1 MATSGTVTFRP
12 NVEEIITEA
21 YERCGL
27 DIQARNGEQAIS
39 GRRSLNLLFSEWA
52 NRGINYWNVT
62 QNTLNLVADTSSY
75 NLPAG
80 VKDFL
85 DVVIYD
91 SADATRTD
99 TILNRVTISE
109 YNQIPNK
116 TDTGKPNQYMLD
128 RGRQTGSNNIYKIF
142 LWQTPDK
149 STYRLNYWA
158 MTQLD
163 DITLSNQDADI
174 PYTWSECI
182 CAGLASK
189 LSVKYAP
196 DKYPL
201 LKQIYNE
208 AFEYASTND
217 NDGVSLKLMP
227 TGLNLR

>member
-1 MATSGTVTFRP
+1 MATSETVAFRP

-27 DIQARNGEQAIS
+27 DIQTRTGDQAIS
-39 GRRSLNLLFSEWA
+39 ARRSLNLLFSEWA
-52 NRGINYWNVT
+52 NRGINYWTVT
-62 QNTLNLVADTSSY
+62 QNTLNLAQGTSVY

-80 VKDFL
+80 VLDFL

-91 SADATRTD
+91 SAESTRTD
-99 TILNRVTISE
+99 TILNRITISE

-116 TDTGKPNQYMLD
+116 SDTGKPNQYMLD
-128 RGRQTGSNNIYKIF
+128 KGRQTGSNNIYKIF
-142 LWQTPDK
+142 VWQTPDK

-163 DITLSNQDADI
+163 DVTLSNQDTDI

-189 LSVKYAP
+189 LSLKYAP

-201 LKQIYNE
+201 LKSIYDE
-208 AFEYASTND
+208 AFNFASTND
-217 NDGVSLKLMP
+217 SDGVSLKLQP

>member
-1 MATSGTVTFRP
+1 MATSGTVAFRP

-27 DIQARNGEQAIS
+27 DIQRRTGDQAIS
-39 GRRSLNLLFSEWA
+39 ARRSLNLLFSEWA
-52 NRGINYWNVT
+52 NRGINYWTVT
-62 QNTLNLVADTSSY
+62 SNTLNLVEGTSSY
-75 NLPAG
+75 DLPAG
-80 VKDFL
+80 VFDFL
-85 DVVIYD
+85 DVVIFD

-99 TILNRVTISE
+99 TILNRITISE

-116 TDTGKPNQYMLD
+116 SDTGKPNQYMLD
-128 RGRQTGSNNIYKIF
+128 RQRQTGSNNIYKIF
-142 LWQTPDK
+142 LWQTPDR
-149 STYRLNYWA
+149 STYRLNYYA
-158 MTQLD
+158 MTQLE
-163 DITLSNQDADI
+163 DITLSDQDADI

-208 AFEYASTND
+208 AFEYASSND
-217 NDGVSLKLMP
+217 NDGVSLKLQP

>member
-21 YERCGL
+21 YERCGI
-27 DIQARNGEQAIS
+27 DIQTRTGYQAIS
-39 GRRSLNLLFSEWA
+39 ARRSLNLLFSEWA
-52 NRGINYWNVT
+52 NRGINYWTVT
-62 QNTLNLVADTSSY
+62 QRTLNLTAGTSSY
-75 NLPAG
+75 DLPAG
-80 VKDFL
+80 ITDLL

-99 TILNRVTISE
+99 TIINRITISE

-128 RGRQTGSNNIYKIF
+128 KGRQSGSNNIYKLF
-142 LWQTPDK
+142 LWQTPDR
-149 STYRLNYWA
+149 STYKLNYWS
-158 MTQLD
+158 MNQLE
-163 DITLSNQDADI
+163 DITASNQDTDI

-189 LSVKYAP
+189 LSVKFAP

-201 LKQIYNE
+201 LKQIYSE
-208 AFEYASTND
+208 AFEYASSND
-217 NDGVSLKLMP
+217 NDGVSLKLQP